1 MSIID
6 LKDSDYKELESILQ
20 TSRDA
25 RIYRR
30 AQALL
35 LLAEGESVEEVAGL
49 LRVSR
54 QTVYNLVTRFIERS
68 ALSVTNRLSDGVRA
82 GRPATARSII
92 SKVIQEVIE
101 TDPRESGYAQ
111 TIWTSGLLQRHIES
125 VHSVR
130 VSLRSIQ
137 ATLGELDL
145 KWKRPRHSLSRRA
158 PRWRQAKGG

>member
-1 MSIID
+1 MGIID
-6 LKDSDYKELESILQ
+6 LKDSDNNELESILQ

-35 LLAEGESVEEVAGL
+35 LLDEGESVEDVAGL

-92 SKVIQEVIE
+92 SKVVQEVIE
-101 TDPRESGYAQ
+101 TDPRKSGYAQ
-111 TIWTSGLLQRHIES
+111 T
-125 VHSVR
+125 V
-130 VSLRSIQ
+130 
-137 ATLGELDL
+137 
-145 KWKRPRHSLSRRA
+145 
-158 PRWRQAKGG
+158 